1 MSEDPDSRSTG
12 DQSESDTQAMRG
24 GFNEASAR
32 TFRQA
37 ALWILGYSL
46 LVIIFGAFVRASLSG
61 DGCGV
66 HWPDCYGS
74 ILPKGAPLQTY
85 IELTHRTTS
94 GFLIILSAAL
104 AIASFRLFPK
114 GSLHRKAGLLTL
126 VSVLI
131 SAAIGAAL
139 VLNKWVEFD
148 RSAARAITMPLHLVN
163 NYFLIGTLL
172 LLALPAE
179 IVNKIRFRKQGEV
192 GGLVWGSL
200 TAMFV
205 LGGTGAL
212 SAMGKTAFS
221 NELAT
226 AQGLSDRLQLHM
238 AADAH
243 PLLKGGISHPLIA
256 TGAFILILL
265 TCRQLVRRRPSEQV
279 SFWSNMTSGSMVF
292 QMLLGLVNL
301 IASAPVALQLFHLAA
316 AVFTF
321 GSFSMMSFHA
331 FATAEKEETVG
342 GGTDESSEPLK
353 QEAVSVKP
361 NEGFMAIVKDY
372 IALTKPRV
380 ISLLLF
386 TTVLAMIIAN
396 GAWPPLWQMILVAI
410 GGYMA
415 AGAAN
420 TLNMIVERDLDVA
433 MERTASRPT
442 VTQRITNGNAL
453 IFAIAMA
460 VGSCAI
466 LTLSSNAL
474 SALLAMAGL
483 VFYVL
488 IYTLLLKRRTW
499 QNIVIGGAAGAFP
512 PLVGYAAVRGE
523 LSVFA
528 WILFGIIFFWTPVHF
543 WALAILIKDD
553 YAKAGVPMLPVVKG
567 ERVTVIQ
574 IVLYAVLTAVI
585 SIIPLFMGEA
595 GILYLAGAVV
605 LNIVLLVQSLQLMRN
620 TSAPRA
626 RALFKYSMLYLAL
639 LFIVIAVDRSWVI
652 G

>member
-1 MSEDPDSRSTG
+1 MSEDPDSKVREA
-12 DQSESDTQAMRG
+12 QSETSNLSLQS
-24 GFNEASAR
+24 GFTESAALK
-32 TFRQA
+32 FHKA
-37 ALWILGYSL
+37 ALWILGYSV

-104 AIASFRLFPK
+104 ALASFRIFPK
-114 GSLHRKAGLLTL
+114 SSLFRKAGLLTL
-126 VSVLI
+126 VSVLV

-139 VLNKWVEFD
+139 VLNRWVEFD
-148 RSAARAITMPLHLVN
+148 RSMARAITMPLHLVN
-163 NYFLIGTLL
+163 NYFLIGTLI
-172 LLALPAE
+172 LLAMPGE
-179 IVNKIRFRKQGEV
+179 VVNKIRFRKQGEV

-200 TAMFV
+200 AAMFI

-212 SAMGKTAFS
+212 SAMGKTAFT
-221 NELAT
+221 NELSA

-265 TCRQLVRRRPSEQV
+265 TCRQLVKRRPSDEV
-279 SFWSNMTSGSMVF
+279 GFWSNMTSGSMVF
-292 QMLLGLVNL
+292 QMVLGLVNL
-301 IASAPVALQLFHLAA
+301 AASAPVALQLFHLAA

-331 FATAEKEETVG
+331 FAVTDSEETVG
-342 GGTDESSEPLK
+342 GSTAETFESQAEEP
-353 QEAVSVKP
+353 AVIKP
-361 NEGFMAIVKDY
+361 NKGFMAVVKDY

-396 GAWPPLWQMILVAI
+396 GSWPPLWQMILVAI

-442 VTQRITNGNAL
+442 VTQRITNANAL
-453 IFAIAMA
+453 IFAIVMA
-460 VGSCAI
+460 VGSCVI

-567 ERVTVIQ
+567 DRVTVIQ
-574 IVLYAVLTAVI
+574 IVLYAVLTSVI
-585 SIIPLFMGEA
+585 SVMPLFMGEA
-595 GILYLAGAVV
+595 GMLYLAGAVV